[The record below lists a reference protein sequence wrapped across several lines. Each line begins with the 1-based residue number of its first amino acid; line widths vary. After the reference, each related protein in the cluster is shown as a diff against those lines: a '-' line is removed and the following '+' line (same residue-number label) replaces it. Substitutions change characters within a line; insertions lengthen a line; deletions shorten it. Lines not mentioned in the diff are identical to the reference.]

1 MTLNLLDTNSVIAAL
16 KGLPRVRQQMER
28 IPLSALRLST
38 IVLGELEFGA
48 EKSAYSERNRTR
60 LAELA
65 QNLPLIGIDTNT
77 VRHYAQIRAV
87 LERQGTPIGANDLW
101 IAAQALA
108 TGAVLVTNNTR
119 DFERIPGLALE
130 NWAAPSIPE
139 DRKITKNTCAL
150 ICGINA
156 PSVFST
162 SKSAV

>member
-1 MTLNLLDTNSVIAAL
+1 MTLYLLDTNIVIAAL

-28 IPLSALRLST
+28 IPLNALRLSA

-48 EKSAYSERNRTR
+48 KKSAYSERNRAR

-119 DFERIPGLALE
+119 EFERIPGLALE
-130 NWAAPSIPE
+130 NWVPE
-139 DRKITKNTCAL
+139 DR
-150 ICGINA
+150 
-156 PSVFST
+156 
-162 SKSAV
+162 